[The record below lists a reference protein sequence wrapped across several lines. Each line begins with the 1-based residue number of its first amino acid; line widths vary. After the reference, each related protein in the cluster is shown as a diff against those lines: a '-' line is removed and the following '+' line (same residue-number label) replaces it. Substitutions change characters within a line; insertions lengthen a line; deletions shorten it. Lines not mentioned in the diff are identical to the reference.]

1 MKNNSSRKVLAAT
14 TIAHASQDGMVAVYF
29 VLLPLL
35 SLSLGLSYTQVGIL
49 KAANSLAMSCLEIPS
64 GLMAKRYGER
74 RLLIVGLLGSAFGF
88 AGLSFSS
95 GFNMALLFIVVAGC
109 GAAFQHALSSS
120 LLVRYFGGGSRRQAL
135 GTYNASGDVGKL
147 IYTGGFSV
155 LVGAGLSWNFVVT
168 LMAIA
173 ALAAAGGIY
182 YLLKTLDVEITPSD
196 KAVTDNSWGI
206 RFKKRFTGV
215 VSTVF
220 LDSFVQA
227 GFFTFVAL
235 ILMDKGLGAGAA
247 SFGVVLTLAGGA
259 CGKFAGGYLAAGIG
273 DRSAF
278 LVIQLLTVAGLLC
291 VMTFP
296 ANALV
301 IALPFIGLFVQGSST
316 ISYGAV
322 ADSCDDQQSARAYSV
337 VYTIAAIGSVIG
349 PLMLGIIA
357 DQIDLT
363 ALIWMLVIVTLLSL
377 GLLPAFSGRLVAN
390 ANPG

>member
-1 MKNNSSRKVLAAT
+1 MVKNNSDRPRKVLAAT
-14 TIAHASQDGMVAVYF
+14 TMAHAAQDGMVAVYF

-49 KAANSLAMSCLEIPS
+49 KAANSIAMSCLEIPS
-64 GLMAKRYGER
+64 GLMANRFGER
-74 RLLIVGLLGSAFGF
+74 RLLIAGLFGGAIGF
-88 AGLSFSS
+88 AGLSFASDFS
-95 GFNMALLFIVVAGC
+95 MALVFIVVAGC

-120 LLVRYFGGGSRRQAL
+120 LLVRYFDGGSRRQAL

-147 IYTGGFSV
+147 VYTGGFSV
-155 LVGAGLSWNFVVT
+155 LVGIGFSWNFVVT

-173 ALAAAGGIY
+173 ALVAASCIFW
-182 YLLKTLDVEITPSD
+182 LLKSLDFESIPSD
-196 KAVTDNSWGI
+196 TSATDKGWGI

-220 LDSFVQA
+220 LDSMVQA
-227 GFFTFVAL
+227 GFFTFIAL
-235 ILMDKGLGAGAA
+235 ILIDKGLGAGAA

-278 LVIQLLTVAGLLC
+278 LAIQILTVVGLLC
-291 VMTFP
+291 VMVFP
-296 ANALV
+296 ANALL

-322 ADSCDDQQSARAYSV
+322 ADSCDDRQSARAC
-337 VYTIAAIGSVIG
+337 VIG
-349 PLMLGIIA
+349 PLVLGIIA
-357 DQIDLT
+357 DLINLS

-377 GLLPAFSGRLVAN
+377 AMLPAFSGRPVVA
-390 ANPG
+390 PDKI